1 MLALLI
7 LEWVDRACPGSPGQ
21 GFSHLHAAYSI
32 PAQEEELIGARL
44 PASSLPP
51 LGISFFFSNSAVGLS
66 ERFALPTTAGI

>member
-7 LEWVDRACPGSPGQ
+7 PEWVDRARCPGQ